1 MILIDNNQ
9 LSIANV
15 FASMKHHNIEDE
27 SILRHL
33 VVNTYRFYNSKFKDK
48 YGDIVICH
56 DSAHCWRKDFFPL
69 YKANRK
75 ATKEKSKHDWDKIF
89 NTMTE
94 IRGEIEEN
102 FPWKNISVPKTE
114 ADDIIA
120 CIAKNSSPMEPVL
133 IVSADKDFQQLQKYS
148 NVEQWSPMKQDF
160 LVCDNPEDFLVS
172 HIISGDSSDGVPN
185 ILSDDDTFIVE
196 GKRQRPCGKK
206 KIQIFK
212 ERFLNENT
220 IDDDVKKNWDRN
232 TKMIDFDSIPE
243 EVEKEIME
251 EFNKE
256 HVRETKN
263 IFPYLVEHKL
273 IQLLESVEE
282 LY

>member
-1 MILIDNNQ
+1 M
-9 LSIANV
+9 
-15 FASMKHHNIEDE
+15 
-27 SILRHL
+27 
-33 VVNTYRFYNSKFKDK
+33 
-48 YGDIVICH
+48 
-56 DSAHCWRKDFFPL
+56 
-69 YKANRK
+69 
-75 ATKEKSKHDWDKIF
+75 
-89 NTMTE
+89 
-94 IRGEIEEN
+94 
-102 FPWKNISVPKTE
+102 
-114 ADDIIA
+114 
-120 CIAKNSSPMEPVL
+120 
-133 IVSADKDFQQLQKYS
+133 
-148 NVEQWSPMKQDF
+148 
-160 LVCDNPEDFLVS
+160 
-172 HIISGDSSDGVPN
+172 
-185 ILSDDDTFIVE
+185 SDDDTFIVE